1 MSFAQFEQSP
11 KGKRIRPLILNS
23 ESVKRME
30 VLSEHRRPA
39 LLAIAEEIEQ
49 VAPDLTDTEKQHVGR
64 WIHRVLGPR
73 GWRPVDKKRMP
84 AGSLFSMAAVYARI
98 SMPADYS
105 SDAPVSPHSGD
116 AASRLKAARAGIKRL
131 PHKPESVSEFL
142 AAKRLAARKER

>member
-49 VAPDLTDTEKQHVGR
+49 VAPDLTHTEKQHVGR
-64 WIHRVLGPR
+64 WIHR
-73 GWRPVDKKRMP
+73 VDKKRMP

-105 SDAPVSPHSGD
+105 SEAPASPPSGD

-142 AAKRLAARKER
+142 AAKRLAARKEK

>member
-1 MSFAQFEQSP
+1 MSFAQFEQSA

-64 WIHRVLGPR
+64 WIHRVP
-73 GWRPVDKKRMP
+73 D
-84 AGSLFSMAAVYARI
+84 
-98 SMPADYS
+98 
-105 SDAPVSPHSGD
+105 
-116 AASRLKAARAGIKRL
+116 
-131 PHKPESVSEFL
+131 
-142 AAKRLAARKER
+142 